1 MAEPP
6 KRQLAIFAFGPGEVD
21 PIGNEPILANGEVVG
36 RLSSAGFGY
45 HVDHAIGLGYV
56 RREIAG
62 AAGPVEIEILGERRA
77 ARILANAPYDP
88 AGKRL
93 RT

>member
-1 MAEPP
+1 
-6 KRQLAIFAFGPGEVD
+6 
-21 PIGNEPILANGEVVG
+21 VG
-36 RLSSAGFGY
+36 
-45 HVDHAIGLGYV
+45 HAIGLGYV
-56 RREIAG
+56 RREIAD
-62 AAGPVEIEILGERRA
+62 AVDPVEIEVLGERRP